1 MFTRTLLLTA
11 LATALAATPA
21 QADITSPTRAPR
33 AAGFVVDQDL
43 MQPDMARH
51 R

>member
-1 MFTRTLLLTA
+1 MFTRTLLLATLAAA
-11 LATALAATPA
+11 LAVAPA
-21 QADITSPTRAPR
+21 QADVTHPASATKGAC
-33 AAGFVVDQDL
+33 FVVDQDL